1 MPASTRWKERP
12 GADRLSGGGGNEFP
26 NDGPGG
32 DRVAGGPGKDA
43 INTGSTGKGPRRVDR
58 VSAGPG
64 NDSIV
69 AVGTRA
75 KARINCGSGVDTVRI
90 VSAER
95 RYLKGCERV
104 LVVRRAR

>member
-1 MPASTRWKERP
+1 M
-12 GADRLSGGGGNEFP
+12 
-26 NDGPGG
+26 
-32 DRVAGGPGKDA
+32 
-43 INTGSTGKGPRRVDR
+43 DR

-75 KARINCGSGVDTVRI
+75 KARINCGAGIDTVRI
-90 VSAER
+90 VPAER

-104 LVVRRAR
+104 LIVRRAR